1 MPRVSETIYNSLPS
15 IEDASRDFKLN
26 GGADHLLRD
35 IREIILRHGPAD
47 TWGVQLLHKHF
58 EIGLNEM
65 LVSFGTVSVPVSS
78 QKMDDNTTSHIS
90 GSSWMWTCEGP
101 TPYEFAFAQDEA
113 KISPELLSEGFT
125 CLQASDLSQL
135 LGLVY
140 LPHTAG
146 GLEYTEGHA
155 NITLPYGVTYM

>member
-1 MPRVSETIYNSLPS
+1 
-15 IEDASRDFKLN
+15 
-26 GGADHLLRD
+26 
-35 IREIILRHGPAD
+35 
-47 TWGVQLLHKHF
+47 
-58 EIGLNEM
+58 M
-65 LVSFGTVSVPVSS
+65 LVSFGTVSVPVNS

-113 KISPELLSEGFT
+113 KISPELLSEVFT

-135 LGLVY
+135 LGLLY

-155 NITLPYGVTYM
+155 NITLPYGVTYMGGPDEYDEVLWTFSPDPVVMRRCKKHCSYVKGGGHKATHYKSGKK